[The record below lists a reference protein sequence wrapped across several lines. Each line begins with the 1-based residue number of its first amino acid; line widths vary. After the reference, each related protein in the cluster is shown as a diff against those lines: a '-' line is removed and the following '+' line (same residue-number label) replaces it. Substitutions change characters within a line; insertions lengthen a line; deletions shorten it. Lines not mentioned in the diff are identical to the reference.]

1 MTISKQELAER
12 IKKLR
17 EDLGLS
23 QTALGEKLNIPRPS
37 VSQIESAQRDVSG
50 MELAQLAKILE
61 VSVDDLL
68 SEDLDN
74 SKSRKIKIESKA
86 PKLNKEKFKQVLLYI
101 LDKCG
106 AKAHVGE
113 TVIYKL
119 LYFSDFNYYEL
130 FEDYLTGASYRKMSF
145 GPTPCDF
152 QEIVQEMIEEGR
164 LKKVTTEYY
173 GKPQKKYLPLVNAD
187 INAWNWSAREKEVI
201 DNIIERLSCM
211 DATTISDY
219 SHGDIPWEVTPDKD
233 IIDYDT
239 VFYRKQ
245 PYSVRSYQEE

>member
-1 MTISKQELAER
+1 MIISKHGLAER

-23 QTALGEKLNIPRPS
+23 QTELAEKLEIPRPS
-37 VSQIESAQRDVSG
+37 VSQIESAQRDVSS
-50 MELAQLAKILE
+50 MELALLAKIFE
-61 VSVDDLL
+61 ISVDDLL
-68 SEDLDN
+68 STDLEDN
-74 SKSRKIKIESKA
+74 KCQKVKAGSKA
-86 PKLNKEKFKQVLLYI
+86 PGLNKNKFKQVLLYI

-106 AKAHVGE
+106 ARANVGE

-130 FEDYLTGASYRKMSF
+130 FEDYLTGASYRKISF
-145 GPTPCDF
+145 GPAPCDF
-152 QEIVQEMIEEGR
+152 QEIVQEMIDKKE
-164 LKKVTTEYY
+164 LKKVTVEYY

-187 INAWNWSAREKEVI
+187 VDAWNWSAREKEVI
-201 DNIIERLSCM
+201 DNVIERLSFM
-211 DATTISDY
+211 DATVISDY
-219 SHGDIPWEVTPDKD
+219 SHGDIPWEVTTDKD

-245 PYSVRSYQEE
+245 PYSVRGYPEE

>member
-23 QTALGEKLNIPRPS
+23 QAELAEKLNIPRPS

-50 MELAQLAKILE
+50 MELAQLAKIFE
-61 VSVDDLL
+61 ISVDDIL
-68 SEDLDN
+68 SADLEGT
-74 SKSRKIKIESKA
+74 KCQKAKTESKA
-86 PKLNKEKFKQVLLYI
+86 PKFNKEKFKQVLLYI

-106 AKAHVGE
+106 AKANVGE

-130 FEDYLTGASYRKMSF
+130 FEDYLTGSPYKKISF
-145 GPTPCDF
+145 GPAPCDF
-152 QEIVQEMIEEGR
+152 QEIVQEMIDEGR
-164 LKKVTTEYY
+164 LKKVTAEYY
-173 GKPQKKYLPLVNAD
+173 GKTQKKYLPLVNAD

-201 DNIIERLSCM
+201 DNVIERLSTM

-219 SHGDIPWEVTPDKD
+219 SHGDIPWEVTSDSD

-245 PYSVRSYQEE
+245 PYSVRSYPEE